1 MANWVFRDYDANQI
15 SSVRNC
21 LLIFGI
27 LYYNLTMKLIA
38 FDADDTLWVNEPNY
52 IDVKDKLYEL
62 LSQHINQ
69 ETLSQQFY
77 ATQTRNLELF
87 GYGAKSFIL
96 SMIETAIE
104 LTNGAVT
111 GVEIQ
116 QIIDV
121 GRRLLDFPIDVLD
134 GIPDVLEVLSKDFDL
149 MVLTKGDLFD
159 QESKIARSGLG
170 YYFKH
175 VEIVSEKNEQTYERI
190 LKKYNVQPADFI
202 MIGNSLKSDIL
213 PVVHIGARAIHIPY
227 AVTWEHERVTDEQLT
242 GKSFTTLRN
251 VRELLALF

>member
-1 MANWVFRDYDANQI
+1 MSQWEIQSLITFVFRKKPDT
-15 SSVRNC
+15 
-21 LLIFGI
+21 
-27 LYYNLTMKLIA
+27 TMKLIA

-52 IDVKDKLYEL
+52 VDVKEKLCEL
-62 LSQHINQ
+62 LSHHIDQ
-69 ETLSQQFY
+69 ETLTQRFY
-77 ATQTRNLELF
+77 DAQMRNLHVF

-104 LTNGAVT
+104 LTNGAIT
-111 GVEIQ
+111 GSEIQ

-121 GRRLLDFPIDVLD
+121 GRRLIDFPIDVLD
-134 GIPDVLEVLSKDFDL
+134 GIPEVLEILSKKFDL

-170 YYFKH
+170 HYFKH
-175 VEIVSEKNEQTYERI
+175 VEIVSEKNEQAYQRV
-190 LKKYNVQPADFI
+190 LQKHNVQPADFI

-227 AVTWEHERVTDEQLT
+227 AITWIHEHVADEQLV
-242 GKSFTTLRN
+242 GKSFTTLESA
-251 VRELLALF
+251 RELVTLLEIKELA

>member
-1 MANWVFRDYDANQI
+1 
-15 SSVRNC
+15 
-21 LLIFGI
+21 
-27 LYYNLTMKLIA
+27 MKLIA

-52 IDVKDKLYEL
+52 VNVKEKLCEL
-62 LSQHINQ
+62 LSHHIDQ
-69 ETLSQQFY
+69 TTLSQRFY
-77 ATQTRNLELF
+77 DAQMRNLRVF

-104 LTNGAVT
+104 LTNGAIT
-111 GVEIQ
+111 GSEIQ

-121 GRRLLDFPIDVLD
+121 GRELVEFPIEVLD
-134 GIPDVLEVLSKDFDL
+134 GIHEVLETLSQQFDL

-170 YYFKH
+170 HYFKH
-175 VEIVSEKNEQTYERI
+175 VEIVSEKNEQAYLGI
-190 LKKYNVQPADFI
+190 LKKYNLQPSEFI

-227 AVTWEHERVTDEQLT
+227 AITWEHERVGEEHLE
-242 GKSFTTLRN
+242 GKSFTT
-251 VRELLALF
+251 VDSARELVSLLEKAKTREIA

>member
-1 MANWVFRDYDANQI
+1 
-15 SSVRNC
+15 
-21 LLIFGI
+21 
-27 LYYNLTMKLIA
+27 MKLIA

-52 IDVKDKLYEL
+52 VDVKQKLGEML
-62 LSQHINQ
+62 AHHID
-69 ETLSQQFY
+69 EDTLSQRFY
-77 ATQTRNLELF
+77 ATQIRNLELF

-96 SMIETAIE
+96 AMIETAIE

-121 GRRLLDFPIDVLD
+121 GRQLLDFPIDVLD
-134 GIPDVLEVLSKDFDL
+134 GVVDVLETLSKKFDL

-170 YYFKH
+170 HYFKH
-175 VEIVSEKNEQTYERI
+175 VEIVSEKNELAYQRI
-190 LKKYNVQPADFI
+190 LQKYNIQPADFL

-213 PVVHIGARAIHIPY
+213 PVVHIGGRAIHIPY
-227 AVTWEHERVTDEQLT
+227 AITWAHEQVTEEQLT
-242 GKSFTTLRN
+242 GKSFTTLGSF
-251 VRELLALF
+251 RELSTLFDNLNEEV